1 MNRRGVVAGILGV
14 LAAVSLALAA
24 GGPASGT
31 PEGSNGVTLDVNPS
45 DNLPASSIVKVD
57 GVGFFWEGSI
67 PPSARVRQ
75 CETTAGACGAETDI
89 PISSDGTFSGS
100 ITVVRMLTLS
110 DTTVDCLQV
119 TCEVWADGPAFA
131 SHHLTFSV
139 TTTTRSTLPPVV
151 IPTTGLPATTVVTT
165 PTSVPTTLR
174 TTPTTTPPTT
184 ATVPTTVAK
193 TPPKTVP
200 AVPTT
205 KAAPASTTSSLPPTS
220 TTAAP
225 TTSTTAPP
233 PPPSNPGG
241 PTLVAVT
248 PKNEPAG
255 PPGGGLRVEG
265 SGYTCSPVYFFFDGV
280 RVGSG
285 SVDAAGNVDRSGLSV
300 PGDAGKG
307 AHKVTSSC
315 DPSGGTV
322 EKASAFEVMPV
333 SVHRPA
339 FVTSLPLPGDVSLSP
354 HQLLASAALAA
365 GAIALVAFP
374 FELFNSTMEENYDEI
389 RSWFGLGERG
399 VEETKTRSRSIAF
412 FALTAVSALACGFLS
427 PDFGFN
433 MTSLV
438 LFVGMFVAMLV
449 MAVVFSLPAD
459 LGIHREFGEWGKL
472 NFLPGS
478 VVISILMV
486 VASRLLHFQPG
497 YFYGALAGLAF
508 RSALSERTQGQMTA
522 LNWVFSLL
530 VSAGAWFARIPV
542 SHAAARPGANVWW
555 IGLEICLA
563 MIFLWG
569 VEGLAVA
576 MLPLRFLD
584 GRKVLRWNRV
594 VWAVLFFVGLFA
606 TFEILLAPGSG
617 YVGSTSDGVKIGVM
631 ALYAF
636 FGIVSVGFWGYF
648 RFRPQRWAT
657 VEA

>member
-14 LAAVSLALAA
+14 LAAVGLALAV

-31 PEGSNGVTLDVNPS
+31 PEGSGGITLDVNPS

-57 GVGFFWEGSI
+57 GTGFFWEGTV

-75 CETTAGACGAETDI
+75 CVTSLQSCGPETDL
-89 PISSDGTFSGS
+89 PIAGDGTFTGS
-100 ITVVRMLTLS
+100 MIVVRMLSLS
-110 DTTVDCLQV
+110 DTTVDCIEV

-131 SHHLTFSV
+131 SHHLTFSA

-151 IPTTGLPATTVVTT
+151 IPTTGPATTVPPA

-184 ATVPTTVAK
+184 AAVPTTVAK
-193 TPPKTVP
+193 SPAKTVP

-205 KAAPASTTSSLPPTS
+205 KAAVSTTSSLPPTS
-220 TTAAP
+220 TTAP

-233 PPPSNPGG
+233 PPPSDPGG

-285 SVDAAGNVDRSGLSV
+285 TVDGAGNVDRSGLSV

-307 AHKVTSSC
+307 AHKITSSC

-322 EKASAFEVMPV
+322 QKASSFEVMPV

-339 FVTSLPLPGDVSLSP
+339 FVTSLPLPGDISLAP
-354 HQLLASAALAA
+354 RQLLASAALAA

-389 RSWFGLGERG
+389 RSWFGMGERG
-399 VEETKTRSRSIAF
+399 VDRTGSHKRTVAF
-412 FALTAVSALACGFLS
+412 FALTAVSAVACGFLS
-427 PDFGFN
+427 PDFGLN

-472 NFLPGS
+472 NFLPGT
-478 VVISILMV
+478 VVVSIVMV

-508 RSALSERTQGQMTA
+508 HSALSEGVQGRMTA
-522 LNWVFSLL
+522 MNWVFSLV
-530 VSAGAWFARIPV
+530 VSVGAWFGRIPV

-594 VWAVLFFVGLFA
+594 VWAVLFFLGLFA
-606 TFEILLAPGSG
+606 TFEVLLAPGSG
-617 YVGSTSDGVKIGVM
+617 YVGSTSGAVKIGVM

-636 FGIVSVGFWGYF
+636 FGIVSVAFWAYF